1 MGRRHKARELALQ
14 SLYELEAPGKDASA
28 VLRDQAGRRGSA
40 GETREYAAELIA
52 WVRADAPRLDADIS
66 ARLQNWDLAR
76 LSLILRLVLRLA
88 LAESRRAP
96 EVPARVIL
104 DEAVELARKFDSEEA
119 ASFANGLLAAL
130 LAGERPDEQVT
141 GPAA

>member
-1 MGRRHKARELALQ
+1 MGRRRKARELALQ
-14 SLYELEAPGKDASA
+14 SLYELEAPGKDAAA
-28 VLRDQAGRRGSA
+28 VLADQAGRRGSA
-40 GETREYAAELIA
+40 GETRAYAAQLVA
-52 WVRADAPRLDADIS
+52 WARADAPRLDADIA
-66 ARLQNWDLAR
+66 ARLQNWDLVR

-130 LAGERPDEQVT
+130 LAGERPHEQVT